1 MPASSCELK
10 LSFIIT
16 GECQESSNHES
27 ASQVSIASSNHE
39 STSQVSIASSAV
51 SAPPENHELMA
62 DVFGLPTLTED
73 VTANDNQCAAQQGS
87 TDAQVSIPES
97 VLSNNG
103 TNSTLD
109 ESFMPSSNST
119 VADTP
124 SASFK
129 RPRSPSP
136 IKLMVKIRKTGA
148 GAWSVDQSVSFI
160 TFHLHCTY
168 GGLIRIRLIPATLS
182 CHLLPESQNDKRNK
196 RNLSY
201 VLCIL

>member
-27 ASQVSIASSNHE
+27 ASQVSIASS
-39 STSQVSIASSAV
+39 AV
-51 SAPPENHELMA
+51 SAPENNELMA
-62 DVFGLPTLTED
+62 DVFGSPTMTED